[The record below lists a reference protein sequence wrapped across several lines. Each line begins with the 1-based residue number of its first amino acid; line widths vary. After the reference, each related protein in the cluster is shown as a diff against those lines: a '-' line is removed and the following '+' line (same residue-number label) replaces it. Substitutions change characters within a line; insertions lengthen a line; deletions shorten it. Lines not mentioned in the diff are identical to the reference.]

1 MNRRGFLKL
10 LPLLPVAAKAVA
22 LAAEAPVIFAASR
35 VGKSIAPGNCMA
47 FSSGTAYIVHPKQ
60 LELFRKHVAAG
71 NQCGKTVAWLI
82 ANRYAPPDHAFTF
95 EGLSPSDAGY
105 WRAACP
111 T

>member
-10 LPLLPVAAKAVA
+10 LPLLPVAAKALVSDE
-22 LAAEAPVIFAASR
+22 LTAARAPIAS
-35 VGKSIAPGNCMA
+35 APDCMA

-60 LELFRKHVAAG
+60 LELFRKHFAAG
-71 NQCGKTVAWLI
+71 NQCGKTVAGLI